1 LPLPLVVESYRAADG
16 CLLGQF
22 LTSPAEH
29 LVDGLLLYEDTGLGL
44 QRQMMDF
51 LLAHRRGGPRQAC
64 G

>member
-1 LPLPLVVESYRAADG
+1 VVESYRSTDG

-29 LVDGLLLYEDTGLGL
+29 LVDGLLLSEDIGLGL

-51 LLAHRRGGPRQAC
+51 LLGHRRGGPGQAC